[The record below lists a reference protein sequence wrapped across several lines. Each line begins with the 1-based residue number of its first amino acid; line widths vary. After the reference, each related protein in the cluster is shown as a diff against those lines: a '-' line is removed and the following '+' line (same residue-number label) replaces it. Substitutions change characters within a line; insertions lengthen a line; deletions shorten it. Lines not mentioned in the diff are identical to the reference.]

1 MTALADALTALAA
14 VAARAG
20 TDPAA
25 ARAEGAAL
33 SAAVAEHSPG
43 APADWLAATGAV
55 GGTQAFFDAASRGR
69 RWRAAPT
76 TVLGELAA
84 AGSPHAE
91 AYARAL
97 VEVATAAGTLGRPT
111 ASVVGSATLTGTAQ
125 LAAVAVARPV
135 PGLPAPGRPGPGLG
149 APDDPTPGGARGAEA
164 AFEPAAAA
172 AAAPGAAAGRSVEE
186 LLAELDALVGL
197 ESVKDEV
204 HRQAAVLRVE
214 KLRTEAGLRAPTMSR
229 HLVFVG
235 NPGTG
240 KTVVARSVVGIYAA
254 LGLLSTGH
262 LVEVDRDDLVG
273 GYLGQTAIKTTEVI
287 ERARGGALFVDEAYT
302 LARDDYGR
310 EAIDTLLKAME
321 DDRGELVVIVAGYP
335 RPMAR
340 LLDSNPGLRSRFRTT
355 VAFDDYSDDELLA
368 IFTLM
373 AGAADFTVDDATRE
387 ALRGLLAGVVRDE
400 GFGNARFVRNVL
412 EDAIGRHAWRLRDV
426 AEPTAEQLRQLVP
439 SDLTAEPDPEPGPEP
454 VPEPDPVP
462 ERAPEGE
469 PA

>member
-1 MTALADALTALAA
+1 MTALADALAALAA
-14 VAARAG
+14 AATRAG

-25 ARAEGAAL
+25 ALAEGAAL

-69 RWRAAPT
+69 RWRAAPA
-76 TVLGELAA
+76 TVLGELVATR
-84 AGSPHAE
+84 SPHAE

-111 ASVVGSATLTGTAQ
+111 ASVVGSATLTGAAQ

-135 PGLPAPGRPGPGLG
+135 PVPPAPGLPGPGPG
-149 APDDPTPGGARGAEA
+149 DPTPGGARGAEA
-164 AFEPAAAA
+164 ASDPATAPAAAPA
-172 AAAPGAAAGRSVEE
+172 AAAGRSVEE

-197 ESVKDEV
+197 ESVKGEV

-254 LGLLSTGH
+254 LGLLSKGH

-355 VAFDDYSDDELLA
+355 VAFDDYTDDELLA

-373 AGAADFTVDDATRE
+373 AGAADFTVDDATRA

-439 SDLTAEPDPEPGPEP
+439 SDLTAEPEPDPEPGPEP
-454 VPEPDPVP
+454 APEPEHVL

>member
-1 MTALADALTALAA
+1 MTAPLREALAA
-14 VAARAG
+14 VGAVAVRAGLDPEPSLAEARAL
-20 TDPAA
+20 A
-25 ARAEGAAL
+25 
-33 SAAVAEHSPG
+33 AAVAEASPG
-43 APADWLAATGAV
+43 ASADWLAATGGD
-55 GGTQAFFDAASRGR
+55 GGTQAFFDAASRAR

-76 TVLGELAA
+76 TVLGALVA
-84 AGSPHAE
+84 AGSDHAG

-97 VEVATAAGTLGRPT
+97 VDVATAAGTLGRPT
-111 ASVVGSATLTGTAQ
+111 ASVVGRATLTGAAQ
-125 LAAVAVARPV
+125 LAAAGVVPGPPV
-135 PGLPAPGRPGPGLG
+135 PQP
-149 APDDPTPGGARGAEA
+149 
-164 AFEPAAAA
+164 
-172 AAAPGAAAGRSVEE
+172 AAPGGPRAEPARPAEPATPAAGRSVEE

-197 ESVKDEV
+197 ATVKQEV

-214 KLRTEAGLRAPTMSR
+214 KLRTAAGMRAPTMSR

-240 KTVVARSVVGIYAA
+240 KTVVARSVAGIYAA
-254 LGLLSTGH
+254 LGLLAEGH

-273 GYLGQTAIKTTEVI
+273 GYLGQTAIKTTEVV
-287 ERARGGALFVDEAYT
+287 ERARGGVLFVDEAYT

-335 RPMAR
+335 RPMAG

-355 VAFDDYSDDELLA
+355 LAFDDYTDDELVA
-368 IFTLM
+368 IFTRM
-373 AGAADFTVDDATRE
+373 AAAADFEVDDATRD
-387 ALRGLLAGVVRDE
+387 ALRGLLAAAARDE

-426 AEPTAEQLRQLVP
+426 ADPTPEQLRLLDAA
-439 SDLTAEPDPEPGPEP
+439 DLS
-454 VPEPDPVP
+454 P
-462 ERAPEGE
+462 ERAPEGD

>member
-1 MTALADALTALAA
+1 MTALAGALAA
-14 VAARAG
+14 LTDVAARAG
-20 TDPAA
+20 TDPARA
-25 ARAEGAAL
+25 LAEGAAL
-33 SAAVAEHSPG
+33 AAAVAEHSPG
-43 APADWLAATGAV
+43 APADWIAGTGAV

-69 RWRAAPT
+69 RWRGAPT
-76 TVLGELAA
+76 TLLGELAA
-84 AGSPHAE
+84 TRSPHAG

-111 ASVVGSATLTGTAQ
+111 PSVVGNATLTAAAQ
-125 LAAVAVARPV
+125 LAGAGAVPV
-135 PGLPAPGRPGPGLG
+135 PGM
-149 APDDPTPGGARGAEA
+149 PTVPGGTTTAGETTGT
-164 AFEPAAAA
+164 EAAAA
-172 AAAPGAAAGRSVEE
+172 SAAGPAPEAVPAKKTVEE

-197 ESVKDEV
+197 GTVKAEV

-214 KLRTEAGLRAPTMSR
+214 KLRTAAGLRAPTMSR

-240 KTVVARSVVGIYAA
+240 KTVVARSVAGIYAA
-254 LGLLSTGH
+254 LGLLARGH

-273 GYLGQTAIKTTEVI
+273 GYLGQTAIKTTEVV
-287 ERARGGALFVDEAYT
+287 ERARGGVLFVDEAYT

-355 VAFDDYSDDELLA
+355 VAFDDYSDDELVA

-373 AGAADFTVDDATRE
+373 AGAADFTVDDATAQ
-387 ALRGLLAGVVRDE
+387 ALRGLLAEAVRDE

-426 AEPTAEQLRQLVP
+426 PDPTPEQLRQLVP
-439 SDLTAEPDPEPGPEP
+439 ADLTAEPDTEPAAGP
-454 VPEPDPVP
+454 VTDPAP

>member
-1 MTALADALTALAA
+1 MTALADALAALAA
-14 VAARAG
+14 VATRAG
-20 TDPAA
+20 LDPAPA
-25 ARAEGAAL
+25 SAEGAAL
-33 SAAVAEHSPG
+33 AAAVAEHSPG
-43 APADWLAATGAV
+43 ASADWLAATGTD

-69 RWRAAPT
+69 RWRSAPT

-84 AGSPHAE
+84 TRSAHAA

-111 ASVVGSATLTGTAQ
+111 ASVVGSATLTGAAQ
-125 LAAVAVARPV
+125 LAAVGALALPTTAGPHPTAAVETATET
-135 PGLPAPGRPGPGLG
+135 A
-149 APDDPTPGGARGAEA
+149 T
-164 AFEPAAAA
+164 EPS
-172 AAAPGAAAGRSVEE
+172 AAAGRSVEE

-197 ESVKDEV
+197 ETVKGEV

-214 KLRTEAGLRAPTMSR
+214 KLRTAAGLRAPTMSR

-240 KTVVARSVVGIYAA
+240 KTVVARTVVGIYAA
-254 LGLLSTGH
+254 LGLLSKGH

-335 RPMAR
+335 RPMAG

-355 VAFDDYSDDELLA
+355 VAFDDYTDDELLA

-373 AGAADFTVDDATRE
+373 AGGADFTVDDATRD
-387 ALRGLLAGVVRDE
+387 ALRGLLAAQVRDE

-426 AEPTAEQLRQLVP
+426 AEPTPEQLRQLVP
-439 SDLTAEPDPEPGPEP
+439 TDLDPEHAPEP
-454 VPEPDPVP
+454 VTEPV
-462 ERAPEGE
+462 PEGE

>member
-1 MTALADALTALAA
+1 MTALAAALAALAA
-14 VAARAG
+14 VATRAG
-20 TDPAA
+20 LEPAPA
-25 ARAEGAAL
+25 LAEGAAL

-69 RWRAAPT
+69 RWRSAPT
-76 TVLGELAA
+76 TVLSELAA
-84 AGSPHAE
+84 TRSPHAE

-111 ASVVGSATLTGTAQ
+111 PSVVGNATLSGAAQ
-125 LAAVAVARPV
+125 LAGAGAVPVLTPGAPV
-135 PGLPAPGRPGPGLG
+135 PAL
-149 APDDPTPGGARGAEA
+149 
-164 AFEPAAAA
+164 EPAAEPATATDADAA
-172 AAAPGAAAGRSVEE
+172 ESAAAGKSVEE

-197 ESVKDEV
+197 ETVKAEV

-214 KLRTEAGLRAPTMSR
+214 KLRTAAGLRTPTMSR

-240 KTVVARSVVGIYAA
+240 KTVVARCVVGIYAA
-254 LGLLSTGH
+254 LGLLSKGH

-287 ERARGGALFVDEAYT
+287 DRARGGALFVDEAYT

-335 RPMAR
+335 RPMAG

-355 VAFDDYSDDELLA
+355 VAFDDYTDDELLA

-373 AGAADFTVDDATRE
+373 AGAADFTVDDATGD
-387 ALRGLLAGVVRDE
+387 ALRGLLADAARDE

-426 AEPTAEQLRQLVP
+426 AEPTADQLRQLAAA
-439 SDLTAEPDPEPGPEP
+439 DLTPEPDPEPLP
-454 VPEPDPVP
+454 VPG
-462 ERAPEGE
+462 RSPEGE

>member
-1 MTALADALTALAA
+1 MTALTDALAALAA

-25 ARAEGAAL
+25 ALAEGAAL

-43 APADWLAATGAV
+43 APADWLAATDAA

-84 AGSPHAE
+84 TRSPLAG

-111 ASVVGSATLTGTAQ
+111 ASVVGSATLTGAAQ
-125 LAAVAVARPV
+125 LAAVAVPGLPV
-135 PGLPAPGRPGPGLG
+135 PGLPAPGLPVPADAHG
-149 APDDPTPGGARGAEA
+149 AQA
-164 AFEPAAAA
+164 APEPAS
-172 AAAPGAAAGRSVEE
+172 AAAGAAEPNAPAGKSVEE

-197 ESVKDEV
+197 ESVKGEV

-214 KLRTEAGLRAPTMSR
+214 KLRTEAGLRTPTMSR

-254 LGLLSTGH
+254 LGLLSKGH

-340 LLDSNPGLRSRFRTT
+340 LLDSNPGVRSRFRTT
-355 VAFDDYSDDELLA
+355 VAFDDYTDDELLA

-373 AGAADFTVDDATRE
+373 AGAADFAVDDATRE
-387 ALRGLLAGVVRDE
+387 ALRALLAGAVRDE

-426 AEPTAEQLRQLVP
+426 VEPTAEQLRQLAP
-439 SDLTAEPDPEPGPEP
+439 SDLTAEPEPGPEP
-454 VPEPDPVP
+454 ELDPEPLP

>member
-1 MTALADALTALAA
+1 VTALAGALAALAA
-14 VAARAG
+14 VATRAG
-20 TDPAA
+20 LDPAPA
-25 ARAEGAAL
+25 LAEGAAL

-43 APADWLAATGAV
+43 APADWLAATGAA

-69 RWRAAPT
+69 RWRSAPT

-84 AGSPHAE
+84 TRSAHAE
-91 AYARAL
+91 PYARAL

-111 ASVVGSATLTGTAQ
+111 ASVVGSATLTGAAQ
-125 LAAVAVARPV
+125 LAGAGTVPV
-135 PGLPAPGRPGPGLG
+135 PGALTPSPVPAVEPAG
-149 APDDPTPGGARGAEA
+149 AV
-164 AFEPAAAA
+164 EPAAGAA
-172 AAAPGAAAGRSVEE
+172 GESAAAGRSVEE

-197 ESVKDEV
+197 AAVKGEV

-254 LGLLSTGH
+254 LGLLSKGH

-355 VAFDDYSDDELLA
+355 VAFDDYTDDELLA

-373 AGAADFTVDDATRE
+373 AGAADFTVDAATRE
-387 ALRGLLAGVVRDE
+387 ALRSLLAGVVRDE

-426 AEPTAEQLRQLVP
+426 PEPTAEQLRQLAP
-439 SDLTAEPDPEPGPEP
+439 ADLTAGPEPDPAT
-454 VPEPDPVP
+454 DPVP